1 LALTLGL
8 TCGLLPGCAQ
18 KPAAPVAP
26 PPARAAGYVDIVLP
40 DLSVAQPLLPEP
52 SSLGRSE
59 HAPVGSYLLPERVV
73 EVKPADMPR
82 DNPDITRFDVE
93 ASLEEVIEFYS
104 RRGYKVVRNPK
115 GASVFPRSGDGILQI
130 LRGEGRKLRLVVIS
144 ETTRASDPPIPPAN
158 EQLD

>member
-8 TCGLLPGCAQ
+8 TCCGLLPGCAQ

-104 RRGYKVVRNPK
+104 RRG
-115 GASVFPRSGDGILQI
+115 SVFPRSGDGILQI